1 MAIRQA
7 TEEEKRKIAD
17 NISVEIENVPET
29 EDPVDVVLTQL
40 QTYHDNM
47 LAQIDRVETMIDVN
61 GKIIK
66 AVEALYDACENEK
79 KKEIYKEEL
88 GTRQDV
94 LFNLRKSLIIMKERL
109 GITAKIK
116 ELAKTD
122 LAMLKDID
130 FYFGN
135 TLGFFDEKDMNKL
148 LGDKIK

>member
-1 MAIRQA
+1 M
-7 TEEEKRKIAD
+7 
-17 NISVEIENVPET
+17 EIENVPET
-29 EDPVDVVLTQL
+29 ENPVDVVLTQL

-66 AVEALYDACENEK
+66 AVEALYEACENDK

-94 LFNLRKSLIIMKERL
+94 LFSLRKSLIVMKERL

-116 ELAKTD
+116 ELAKKD
-122 LAMLKDID
+122 LALLKDID

>member
-7 TEEEKRKIAD
+7 TEEEKRKIAE

-29 EDPVDVVLTQL
+29 QDPVDVVLTQL

-47 LAQIDRVETMIDVN
+47 LVQIDRVETMIDVN
-61 GKIIK
+61 SKIIK

-116 ELAKTD
+116 D
-122 LAMLKDID
+122 LAQKDLALLKDID

-135 TLGFFDEKDMNKL
+135 TLGFFDEADMNKL